1 MPEVIAKGNT
11 VVITHELDTPS
22 CLIDVQ
28 SSQPHNQATVLAVGP
43 GRWLDNGH
51 RHKMTVKAGDR
62 VLIGRFNGLLYEHV
76 GKTVRYVQEEEIMA
90 VLERVPD
97 EQRNV

>member
-1 MPEVIAKGNT
+1 MPEVIPKGNT

-22 CLIDVQ
+22 GLIDVQ

-43 GRWLDNGH
+43 GRWLSSGH
-51 RHKMTVKAGDR
+51 RHKMTVKEGDR
-62 VLIGRFNGLLYEHV
+62 VLIGRFNGLLYEHED
-76 GKTVRYVQEEEIMA
+76 KTVRYVQEEEIMA

-97 EQRNV
+97 EQHNV